1 MIRQK
6 RLEKRIQRA
15 IIRKRRREFMRQ
27 EQDYIDVDLMDSEGG
42 STNRRMTK
50 DTYESPDHTCIR

>member
-1 MIRQK
+1 MIRQQ
-6 RLEKRIQRA
+6 RLQRA
-15 IIRKRRREFMRQ
+15 IKRREIRKRRREFMRQ

-50 DTYESPDHTCIR
+50 NTYESPDHTCIR

>member
-6 RLEKRIQRA
+6 RKKRLQRA
-15 IIRKRRREFMRQ
+15 MIRKRRRECMRQ
-27 EQDYIDVDLMDSEGG
+27 KQDYIDVDLMDSEGCL
-42 STNRRMTK
+42 TNRRMTK